1 MELLNSIN
9 GRQIRVTVVGLG
21 YVGLPLAIEFARNG
35 VQVAGL
41 DVDREKVARLQAG
54 ESYIRDVPSEAI
66 RSLVLDGLFL
76 PTSDDRHITLSDVV
90 IICVPTPCGR
100 DNDPDLSYIRSA
112 AATVS
117 KRLKPGHLV
126 ILESTSFPGTTEEIL
141 QPVLEESGL
150 RAGRDFHLAFSPERI
165 DPGNPDF
172 NVRNTAKL
180 VAGTTEEATYL
191 AEAVYSLVAE
201 RVVRVSCPR
210 VAEMAKL
217 YENTFR
223 HVNIA
228 LANEMAGLCERMGID
243 VWEVISAAATKPF
256 GFMPFYPGP
265 GVGGHCIPVDPQY
278 LLYKARQYGCTLRFV
293 ELANE
298 INDSMPDRV
307 VERVRASLEE
317 LGRALPGSRALVL
330 GVAYKK
336 DIDDVRESPSLRVI
350 ERLMDGGA
358 CVDYHDPLVPEFELN
373 GLRLRSVE
381 LSPETIHAADCVIIC
396 TDHSTIPYEQ
406 VLRHARTIIDTRNAL
421 KRAGASSG
429 PAPDREDGRTVLA
442 GF

>member
-1 MELLNSIN
+1 MDLIQSIS
-9 GRQIRVTVVGLG
+9 GRQIRITVVGLG
-21 YVGLPLAIEFARNG
+21 YVGLPLAVEFARNG
-35 VQVAGL
+35 VQVAGYE
-41 DVDREKVARLQAG
+41 VDRAKLDRLRAG
-54 ESYIRDVPSEAI
+54 ESYIRDVQSEDI
-66 RSLVLDGLFL
+66 RSLVLDGLLL

-100 DNDPDLSYIRSA
+100 DNEPDLSFIRA
-112 AATVS
+112 AARTVAS
-117 KRLKPGHLV
+117 RLKRGHLV

-141 QPVLEESGL
+141 QPALEESGL

-165 DPGNPDF
+165 DPGNPVF

-180 VAGTTEEATYL
+180 VAGTTEEATFL

-201 RVVRVSCPR
+201 RVVRVSSPR

-217 YENTFR
+217 FENTFR

-228 LANEMAGLCERMGID
+228 LANEMAQVCERMGID

-298 INDSMPDRV
+298 INDGMPGHV

-317 LGRALPGSRALVL
+317 LGRDLPGSRLLVL

-336 DIDDVRESPSLRVI
+336 DIDDVRESPALKVLELLAGS
-350 ERLMDGGA
+350 GA
-358 CVDYHDPLVPEFELN
+358 SVQYHDPMVPEFESD
-373 GLRLRSVE
+373 GLALKSVE
-381 LSPETIHAADCVIIC
+381 LTPETLSAADCVIIC
-396 TDHSTIPYEQ
+396 TDHSSLPYDR
-406 VLRHARTIIDTRNAL
+406 VLEHARSIIDTRNAL
-421 KRAGASSG
+421 RRMEDVAAAPPSGAGG
-429 PAPDREDGRTVLA
+429 KGVLA
-442 GF
+442 GR